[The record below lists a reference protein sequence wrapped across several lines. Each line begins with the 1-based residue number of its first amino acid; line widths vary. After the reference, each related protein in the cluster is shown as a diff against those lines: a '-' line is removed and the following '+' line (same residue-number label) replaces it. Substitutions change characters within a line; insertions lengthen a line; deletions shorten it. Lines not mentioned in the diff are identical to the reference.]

1 MIFLKGYDMIPAAEG
16 KNAIF
21 ESAGITNVGR
31 KRKGNEDSYF
41 LDENLRL
48 YVVADGMG
56 GHQAGEVASK
66 IVAETIQ
73 KMMNEYAGGG
83 ASGNITG
90 HHNLSRETAW
100 LDSSIRESNRLVY
113 DLSTKVKEYQGMGS
127 TVSAVFLT
135 PDTLVAANVGD
146 SPIYL
151 VRKDEASLL
160 SVPHTAMAE
169 YEAFAPAGSK
179 PLADKFRHMITRAI
193 GVKEDVDP
201 DFREIKSLAGDI
213 VLLCSDGLS
222 DKVKPEE
229 IADIVNRNPAAEAGR
244 ILVDLANERG
254 GDDNITVIILKILE
268 IPGIPGVIG
277 NSNKSIGAEQES
289 ESVHSVIVEYDTQDF
304 SGRALVNDI
313 SADGLFIETREIF
326 KIGQKLSLVISDK
339 KGEDSVMAE
348 AKVISRKAS
357 GIEVEYENLTA
368 EQKNR
373 IELFIGHRK

>member
-1 MIFLKGYDMIPAAEG
+1 MIPAAEG
-16 KNAIF
+16 INAIV
-21 ESAGITNVGR
+21 ESAGITDVGR

-56 GHQAGEVASK
+56 GHQAGEVASR

-83 ASGNITG
+83 VPGDKAG
-90 HHNLSRETAW
+90 HHNFSKEAAW

-113 DLSTKVKEYQGMGS
+113 DLSIKVKEYNGMGS

-151 VRKDEASLL
+151 IRKDEASLL

-169 YEAFAPAGSK
+169 YEAFAPAGAK
-179 PLADKFRHMITRAI
+179 PLAEKFRHMITRAV
-193 GVKEDVDP
+193 GNKEGVDP
-201 DFREIKSLAGDI
+201 DFREIKPLPGDI

-229 IADIVNRNPAAEAGR
+229 MADIVNRNPPAEAGR

-254 GDDNITVIILKILE
+254 GDDNITIIILKILE
-268 IPGIPGVIG
+268 IPGMPGVTG
-277 NSNKSIGAEQES
+277 NSNGSTGAEQES
-289 ESVHSVIVEYDTQDF
+289 VQSVVVEYDTQDF

-313 SADGLFIETREIF
+313 STGGLFIETGEIF
-326 KIGQKLSLVISDK
+326 KIGQKLSLAISDK
-339 KGEDSVMAE
+339 NGEDSVTAE
-348 AKVISRKAS
+348 AKVISRKAR
-357 GIEVEYENLTA
+357 GIEVEYENMTA
-368 EQKNR
+368 EQKNK